1 MSMKESALDVI
12 GIIITATLSL
22 AALLGFGS
30 FLAIRIMRI
39 SMKLSEDYENKAQI
53 EDMKKQHAAQ
63 LEDLRNQVAR
73 LTDAV
78 IGTKA
83 SLELQDKEK
92 RSKDE

>member
-1 MSMKESALDVI
+1 MDII

-30 FLAIRIMRI
+30 FLAIRIMRV

-78 IGTKA
+78 IGSKGN
-83 SLELQDKEK
+83 LELQEKEDGS
-92 RSKDE
+92 RDE